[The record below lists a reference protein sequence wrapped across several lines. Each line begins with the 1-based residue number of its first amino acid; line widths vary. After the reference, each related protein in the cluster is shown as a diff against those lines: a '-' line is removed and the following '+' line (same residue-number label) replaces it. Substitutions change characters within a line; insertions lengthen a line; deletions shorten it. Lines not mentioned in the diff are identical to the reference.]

1 MIASLFKSGTEKLA
15 ARLAD
20 LEAEALAL
28 EKRATEARAAEAE
41 AQGKLVEDL
50 GEGLAVDDW
59 RKKRDAAEKKAADAE
74 RDLKA
79 AQDAA
84 GIVRQRLGEARAAE
98 ARADLRRRYAAAQ
111 ERLPGVR
118 EDLIAAG
125 RAFSEALSKHEALRR
140 EENGVLM
147 QLRTAGDRDARAFG
161 VGLAE
166 AILSDALGHGEGRER
181 FNLDV
186 PIWPGGAS

>member
-1 MIASLFKSGTEKLA
+1 MSLFKSGAEKLA

-20 LEAEALAL
+20 LEDEARSLT
-28 EKRATEARAAEAE
+28 KRAQEARAAEAE

-50 GEGLAVDDW
+50 GEGLPVDDW

-74 RDLKA
+74 RDLRT
-79 AQDAA
+79 AQEAA
-84 GIVRQRLGEARAAE
+84 GIVRQRLDEARAAE
-98 ARADLRRRYAAAQ
+98 MLVSLRERYAAAQ

-125 RAFSEALSKHEALRR
+125 RAFSEALARHEALRR

-147 QLRTAGDRDARAFG
+147 QLRAVGDRDVQSFG

-166 AILSDALGHGEGRER
+166 TILSDALGHGEGRER
-181 FNLDV
+181 FPIDV
-186 PIWPGGAS
+186 PIWPTRTSS

>member
-1 MIASLFKSGTEKLA
+1 MNLFKSGTEKLA
-15 ARLAD
+15 GRLAD
-20 LEAEALAL
+20 LEAEAASLA
-28 EKRATEARAAEAE
+28 KRAEDARAAEAE

-50 GEGLAVDDW
+50 AEGLPVDDW
-59 RKKRDAAEKKAADAE
+59 RKKRDAAEKRAADAE
-74 RDLKA
+74 RDPKA

-84 GIVRQRLGEARAAE
+84 EIVRQRLEEARAAE
-98 ARADLRRRYAAAQ
+98 MLVSLRERYAAAQ

-125 RAFSEALSKHEALRR
+125 RAFSAALSRHEALRR

-147 QLRTAGDRDARAFG
+147 QLRAVGDRDVQSFG

-166 AILSDALGHGEGRER
+166 TILSDALGHGEGRER
-181 FNLDV
+181 FPIDV
-186 PIWPGGAS
+186 PIWPTRTSS